1 MHNLY
6 LSVRCLSI
14 CMSFGASF
22 PLSIM
27 KFRPSIQTMNKV
39 DIGKKWVWFSDG
51 LISPIA
57 P

>member
-6 LSVRCLSI
+6 LSVRRLSI
-14 CMSFGASF
+14 CMSFSASF